1 MQQST
6 QNDGKSYYKF
16 ALWQRKRMI
25 KLKSNNKR
33 SELLFSQTILQ
44 IFHICVS
51 HLDFLL
57 CQRLPIK
64 RLPSPADPLAHS
76 VEWWL
81 MCTPSSLTQFTTND
95 RVSLNDM
102 HLKVVALRHRCF
114 SGQVETDHPTS
125 FVPFQR
131 ERSTHWFKF
140 WTHRDS

>member
-6 QNDGKSYYKF
+6 HKDGKSYYKF
-16 ALWQRKRMI
+16 ALWQGKRMI

-76 VEWWL
+76 VE
-81 MCTPSSLTQFTTND
+81 
-95 RVSLNDM
+95 
-102 HLKVVALRHRCF
+102 
-114 SGQVETDHPTS
+114 
-125 FVPFQR
+125 
-131 ERSTHWFKF
+131 
-140 WTHRDS
+140 